1 MRNYTI
7 SSPAFIYDL
16 PIIQDTLLRI
26 KKIET
31 ETACKIL
38 FAIKSCSL
46 SKIIQ
51 LVSEEL
57 DGGFASSSLFET
69 RLIRDIV
76 GNDCEIHL
84 TTPVFLDL
92 DSRDIMRLCSHIY
105 FNSTNLFQKYS
116 HMKKTYD
123 FKCGL
128 RINPGL
134 SSVNDSRYNPCGF
147 ASKLGTPIDLLNKE
161 FDLSLLDSI
170 HFHTNC
176 DSDDYETLWHIV
188 LLLDEKIPNILEKIS
203 SINLGG
209 GYLYSKN
216 VDLDKLYKTISFLK
230 KKYNLN
236 VYLEPGSAISNH
248 AGCYVTSVID
258 IFTSDNTNVAV
269 IDGSVNHLPEIFEYQ
284 YKHEICEEDKNGKYI
299 YKIAGSTCLAG
310 DQFGLYS
317 FNEPLKIGDMLTF
330 KNCGSY
336 SLVKAHFFNGVNLPK
351 IYIHN
356 LDGSLS
362 LIKCFDYN
370 DFKERWI

>member
-216 VDLDKLYKTISFLK
+216 VDLDKLSSYGTKI
-230 KKYNLN
+230 
-236 VYLEPGSAISNH
+236 
-248 AGCYVTSVID
+248 
-258 IFTSDNTNVAV
+258 IFQPQSM
-269 IDGSVNHLPEIFEYQ
+269 YW
-284 YKHEICEEDKNGKYI
+284 C
-299 YKIAGSTCLAG
+299 
-310 DQFGLYS
+310 
-317 FNEPLKIGDMLTF
+317 LKIQLYDP
-330 KNCGSY
+330 KN
-336 SLVKAHFFNGVNLPK
+336 SLPAARHSKQYHVVHQAHIENNSPLCARVF
-351 IYIHN
+351 
-356 LDGSLS
+356 
-362 LIKCFDYN
+362 
-370 DFKERWI
+370 